1 MRLNKGMVTRDEV
14 GEQHGAAELRTLIER
29 HHEATA
35 SPLAARILSHFDEY
49 LPYFKKITPTDYSR
63 MLVLIGQFEEK
74 GLSREQAEIDAFYAM
89 QKA

>member
-1 MRLNKGMVTRDEV
+1 
-14 GEQHGAAELRTLIER
+14 
-29 HHEATA
+29 
-35 SPLAARILSHFDEY
+35 
-49 LPYFKKITPTDYSR
+49 